1 MQIKTRVFIGGKQVE
16 TGDLRKVVLNS
27 VYVDRV
33 INSIVDNK
41 SHHKAS

>member
-41 SHHKAS
+41 AHHKAS